1 MQFGPEL
8 HTPVEHRAAG
18 VVVLNEADDILLVQ
32 ERRGKEAGLWHIPS
46 GTVEPGENPQDT
58 AVREVWEEAGVRAGL
73 LKFLAAYLGHFPDGE
88 PVLRHAWLAEAL
100 PDSTFAPTLPDEVRE
115 VRFVPKAEFDA
126 LYGAGLI
133 RMHHTKLFY
142 GDALRERGRPGT
154 APDC

>member
-18 VVVLNEADDILLVQ
+18 VVVLNEAGDILLVQ

-58 AVREVWEEAGVRAGL
+58 AVREAWEEAGVRAGL
-73 LKFLAAYLGHFPDGE
+73 LKFLAAYLGHFPDGV

-100 PDSTFAPTLPDEVRE
+100 PGSTFAPTLPDEVLE

-126 LYGAGLI
+126 LYDAGLI

-142 GDALRERGRPGT
+142 EDALRERGRPGT